1 MLLRRRGGINVRG
14 LDPNRCV
21 REQLSEKSH
30 CFNIIDSGTWHDGSD
45 QLSAQTTDRQIWLP
59 RPTAIRVSNDSM
71 IPHYV
76 IYLRLNFHLLARSCT
91 DIFQWIISEEQSL
104 THLNLKVAF
113 LFRHFPPF

>member
-1 MLLRRRGGINVRG
+1 MLLRRRGGINAKG

-21 REQLSEKSH
+21 REQLSEKSQ

-45 QLSAQTTDRQIWLP
+45 QLSAQTTDRQIWLH

-76 IYLRLNFHLLARSCT
+76 IYLRHNFHLIVILYA
-91 DIFQWIISEEQSL
+91 D
-104 THLNLKVAF
+104 NF
-113 LFRHFPPF
+113 LGFI